1 MKKTYNQNL
10 REKTIKEYYQNP
22 NKCLFCGKIIEVAE
36 NKCVSETRKKKFC
49 NLSCSAK
56 FNNKLR
62 KKDKYCLIC
71 GTKIDNGKYCQKCK
85 PISFNKKFLEL
96 QNKTKGE
103 LIRERGYFKARS
115 AITKNA
121 RTVYFKNNNITKCK
135 ICGYD
140 KYIEVCHIK
149 PVSDFSDDSKISEI
163 NNIKNLVGLCP
174 NHHKEFDNN
183 ILDLT
188 ELKKINII

>member
-1 MKKTYNQNL
+1 MWY
-10 REKTIKEYYQNP
+10 
-22 NKCLFCGKIIEVAE
+22 
-36 NKCVSETRKKKFC
+36 
-49 NLSCSAK
+49 
-56 FNNKLR
+56 
-62 KKDKYCLIC
+62 
-71 GTKIDNGKYCQKCK
+71 KIDNGEYCQKCK
-85 PISFNKKFLEL
+85 SVLYSKKFLEL

-103 LIRERGYFKARS
+103 LISERGYFKARS

-121 RTVYFKNNNITKCK
+121 RTVYLKNNVKLKCK

-140 KYIEVCHIK
+140 KYIEICHIK
-149 PVSDFSDDSKISEI
+149 SVSDFSDDSKISEI